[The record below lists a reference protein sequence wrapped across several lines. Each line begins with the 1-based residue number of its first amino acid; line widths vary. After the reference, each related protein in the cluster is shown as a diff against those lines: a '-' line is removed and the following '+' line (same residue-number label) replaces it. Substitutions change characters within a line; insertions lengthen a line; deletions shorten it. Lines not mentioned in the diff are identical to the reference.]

1 MTISLQLVLF
11 FYQMGLINTF
21 TLIQFYINSVTQYA
35 AIVVASASGNSSSIG
50 LKVLFE
56 PITGFTTSY
65 QFIKAAETL
74 AERKIRI
81 ATVAAL
87 ISL

>member
-21 TLIQFYINSVTQYA
+21 ALIKFCVNSGTQYA
-35 AIVVASASGNSSSIG
+35 AIVVASSSGNFFSIG

-65 QFIKAAETL
+65 HFIKAA
-74 AERKIRI
+74 AQASDKAAVSKI
-81 ATVAAL
+81 
-87 ISL
+87 